1 MTRTPFLPLVRIE
14 DGEPSSLRTE
24 VALAADSRRL
34 VALFRCEFVRLAP
47 SGAAHDDDLWE
58 GDVVELFLAPDPE
71 DRRVYYE
78 LEVNPAG
85 LVFDARVD
93 SPGLDRRTMRV
104 DRGWNPGGL
113 RTRSR
118 ILPPLAGIP
127 GPRPD
132 APSRTSAD
140 TPSRP
145 CRPARIGAGEDPI
158 ASEGEGRKQA
168 GESAMPS
175 EAGHGLWLV
184 RIALD
189 WAELLPSGCRPGT
202 IAFGAYRIDRL
213 STGAPQFLSLFP
225 NFRSPADFH
234 APREFGILDAARG
247 VIRPA
252 P

>member
-1 MTRTPFLPLVRIE
+1 VTRTPFLPLVRIE
-14 DGEPSSLRTE
+14 DGEPSPLRTE

-34 VALFRCEFVRLAP
+34 VARFRCEFARLAP

-58 GDVVELFLAPDPE
+58 GDVVELFLAPDPD

-85 LVFDARVD
+85 LVFDARVE
-93 SPGLDRRTMRV
+93 SPGLDRRAMRV

-118 ILPPLAGIP
+118 ILPPRAG
-127 GPRPD
+127 
-132 APSRTSAD
+132 T
-140 TPSRP
+140 
-145 CRPARIGAGEDPI
+145 GEDSI
-158 ASEGEGRKQA
+158 ASGAKGRKPA
-168 GESAMPS
+168 GGSPMPS
-175 EAGHGLWLV
+175 GERTGLWLV

-189 WAELLPSGCRPGT
+189 WAELLPSGRPPGT

-234 APREFGILDAARG
+234 APRHFGILDAAGG
-247 VIRPA
+247 VTRPA

>member
-14 DGEPSSLRTE
+14 DGEPSPLRTE

-34 VALFRCEFVRLAP
+34 VACFRCEFARLAP

-58 GDVVELFLAPDPE
+58 GDVVELFLAPDPD
-71 DRRVYYE
+71 DRRVYLE
-78 LEVNPAG
+78 IEVNPAG
-85 LVFDARVD
+85 LVFDARVE
-93 SPGLDRRTMRV
+93 SPGLDRRAMRV
-104 DRGWNPGGL
+104 DRGWNPRGL

-118 ILPPLAGIP
+118 ILPPRAGGSP
-127 GPRPD
+127 M
-132 APSRTSAD
+132 PS
-140 TPSRP
+140 
-145 CRPARIGAGEDPI
+145 
-158 ASEGEGRKQA
+158 GEGT
-168 GESAMPS
+168 
-175 EAGHGLWLV
+175 GLWLV

-189 WAELLPSGCRPGT
+189 WAELFPAGRRPGT

-225 NFRSPADFH
+225 NFRVPADFH
-234 APREFGILDAARG
+234 APRHFGILDIAGG